1 MLKTSEAT
9 LVQRAGY
16 LYRHLLLIRRLF
28 QQPDE
33 NDTVEPFAG
42 DTEAEAQALRGGIRE
57 VLDELTEQARVI
69 TTVPFPLRE
78 WQPGDGPDDERWRAL
93 SEVERREMLSLVS
106 AYEDLITWAEGQTL
120 PRFERAARDQN
131 QATDYLRAERA
142 RVARFR
148 HDMAFLDRRRN
159 AESRLEAN
167 GIVGDST
174 LTDQAGPRSL
184 NEPGARRMGI

>member
-33 NDTVEPFAG
+33 NDTVEFAG
-42 DTEAEAQALRGGIRE
+42 DTEAEVQALRGGIRE

-78 WQPGDGPDDERWRAL
+78 WHPGDGPDDERWRAL

-106 AYEDLITWAEGQTL
+106 AYEDLITWAEGQTH
-120 PRFERAARDQN
+120 PRFERIARDQN
-131 QATDYLRAERA
+131 QESEYLRAERA

-148 HDMAFLDRRRN
+148 QDMAFLDRRRN
-159 AESRLEAN
+159 AEGRLEGN
-167 GIVGDST
+167 ETVGEST
-174 LTDQAGPRSL
+174 LKDQAGPRSM
-184 NEPGARRMGI
+184 NEPGTRRMGI